1 MVGILIISGIG
12 MILVLFT
19 DFGGVYYYGYVQV
32 WYYINILS
40 FPYNIALFLVV
51 FFFLFTLLHS
61 ILYFMKHPKAFEKKM
76 FQLGLIFSFITLLM
90 AIIGLIALMIEGLIA
105 DDWWVDTSFYSTL
118 IGGLLNF
125 LLYYFIRNSA
135 IIQQDQ

>member
-40 FPYNIALFLVV
+40 FPYNTSMV
-51 FFFLFTLLHS
+51 LH
-61 ILYFMKHPKAFEKKM
+61 KHIK
-76 FQLGLIFSFITLLM
+76 FSL
-90 AIIGLIALMIEGLIA
+90 
-105 DDWWVDTSFYSTL
+105 
-118 IGGLLNF
+118 
-125 LLYYFIRNSA
+125 
-135 IIQQDQ
+135 

>member
-1 MVGILIISGIG
+1 
-12 MILVLFT
+12 
-19 DFGGVYYYGYVQV
+19 
-32 WYYINILS
+32 
-40 FPYNIALFLVV
+40 
-51 FFFLFTLLHS
+51 
-61 ILYFMKHPKAFEKKM
+61 M